1 MVHQTGYTHAHA
13 RCDEIKKIVHLR
25 VHVGGME
32 RVGGNVG
39 RPLAIVRA
47 SVTMRLM

>member
-1 MVHQTGYTHAHA
+1 M
-13 RCDEIKKIVHLR
+13 HLR

-47 SVTMRLM
+47 SVIILNAFDVSDYLDGITI